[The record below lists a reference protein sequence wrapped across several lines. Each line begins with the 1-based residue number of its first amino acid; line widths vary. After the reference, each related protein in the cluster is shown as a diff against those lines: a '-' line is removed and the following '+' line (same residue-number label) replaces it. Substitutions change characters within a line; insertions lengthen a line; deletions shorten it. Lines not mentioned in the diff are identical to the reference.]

1 MKVNAFVSNVA
12 DELPKNK
19 IKKSRYETLMSDAAN
34 DDDFIQRTMSCAED
48 FVYVDS
54 EIMERQ

>member
-34 DDDFIQRTMSCAED
+34 AED